1 MKRVIYILVIS
12 FHALLGLANDAPV
25 VLTDSLL
32 AKAQTM
38 PHDSTRLQLLEK
50 AALAAQ
56 GSDRYLEAVRTFY
69 KEARMQNN
77 SHYMCNAAYFHVLH
91 YYNAEGDQDSIAK
104 WVNLIKPI
112 AQNIKYWKIY
122 FNSQKLLI
130 NIYIYKRQYEYA
142 FNEAIQMMEKA
153 NSVKDL
159 TGEVAAYQCLA
170 NIYHETNRLD
180 EEEQVLKKAYALT
193 PQIAHSGA
201 QINILCQLINFSN
214 QRKNYAD
221 LETYLDKTNEILD
234 EMVRLNPEM
243 EKSFFDQRLFLE
255 IFYTHLYIGINDLQ
269 SARQHYEKAQ
279 TYITPNSYPSYL
291 ATYINTGI
299 TYHLCIKNY
308 DKALALADSAI
319 RFVRKYDFGESDYA
333 KEMSL
338 KADVLKEMG
347 RYAEALPL
355 YERVTQIQDSIDIAV
370 SNQQLEEIKD
380 TYHLNLLIL
389 EQDKLKGYIQII
401 VLAMVGIVLILCIA
415 YMLRINRIRKALRL
429 SENKTKEAKRKTEE
443 ANEMKN
449 RFLTNMSHAIRVP
462 LNSVVG
468 FSQLMSA
475 DTEISEDVRKEY
487 SNIIQQNTEKL
498 MLLVN
503 NVLDLSRLEAGM
515 MKYQLTDY
523 DIVQLCNDAI
533 STARMQSPQRHIEF
547 RNSME
552 QYIIRTDCNRM
563 MQMIISTL
571 NGTSPTDRETG
582 VVLFSLEKNGEI
594 LCFKVTNSPLATGNQ
609 KEQETSIR
617 HDINRLLL
625 KHFGGTYQ
633 VITDATEGSSILF
646 TYPATSIQ

>member
-1 MKRVIYILVIS
+1 M
-12 FHALLGLANDAPV
+12 
-25 VLTDSLL
+25 
-32 AKAQTM
+32 
-38 PHDSTRLQLLEK
+38 
-50 AALAAQ
+50 
-56 GSDRYLEAVRTFY
+56 
-69 KEARMQNN
+69 
-77 SHYMCNAAYFHVLH
+77 
-91 YYNAEGDQDSIAK
+91 
-104 WVNLIKPI
+104 
-112 AQNIKYWKIY
+112 
-122 FNSQKLLI
+122 
-130 NIYIYKRQYEYA
+130 
-142 FNEAIQMMEKA
+142 
-153 NSVKDL
+153 
-159 TGEVAAYQCLA
+159 
-170 NIYHETNRLD
+170 
-180 EEEQVLKKAYALT
+180 
-193 PQIAHSGA
+193 
-201 QINILCQLINFSN
+201 
-214 QRKNYAD
+214 
-221 LETYLDKTNEILD
+221 
-234 EMVRLNPEM
+234 
-243 EKSFFDQRLFLE
+243 
-255 IFYTHLYIGINDLQ
+255 
-269 SARQHYEKAQ
+269 
-279 TYITPNSYPSYL
+279 
-291 ATYINTGI
+291 
-299 TYHLCIKNY
+299 
-308 DKALALADSAI
+308 ADSAI
-319 RFVRKYDFGESDYA
+319 RFVRKYDFGESEYA

-355 YERVTQIQDSIDIAV
+355 YERVTQVQDSIDIAV

-475 DTEISEDVRKEY
+475 DTEISEEVRKEY

-633 VITDATEGSSILF
+633 VITDATKGSSILF